1 VDVAAGTGG
10 AEVSAEAGEAGVKTE
25 APPEA
30 GAAALAEA
38 LAPPSGAGTVTAPEA
53 SCCARLSANL
63 SIRREPTSVITPR
76 PNCAGRPV
84 TLSVVCSV
92 TTVAPA
98 GLEPFSGRSAART
111 VAEAVPAP
119 RISLPDASTRTERS
133 DSSRFLNEAV
143 PL

>member
-1 VDVAAGTGG
+1 M
-10 AEVSAEAGEAGVKTE
+10 
-25 APPEA
+25 
-30 GAAALAEA
+30 LAEA
-38 LAPPSGAGTVTAPEA
+38 VAPPSGAGMATAPEA

-63 SIRREPTSVITPR
+63 SISREPTSVITPR

-84 TLSVVCSV
+84 TFSVVCSV
-92 TTVAPA
+92 TRVALA

-111 VAEAVPAP
+111 VAEAVPEP

-133 DSSRFLNEAV
+133 ASSRSLKVAV